1 MQGLSKIVAF
11 TAPAVFLVILLSLY
25 LQREH
30 RADMQ
35 VQSSQ
40 FDRDFAEAQKSFA
53 KTPEEKKLY
62 QSRADEAQRQYSTA
76 KAEVIS
82 KTKKVDQGGD
92 DMDKAA
98 SDIDK
103 QLQNAAEKR
112 GR

>member
-1 MQGLSKIVAF
+1 MQGLAKIAAF
-11 TAPAVFLVILLSLY
+11 TAPAVLIVILLSLF

-53 KTPEEKKLY
+53 KSPDEKRMY
-62 QSRADEAQRQYSTA
+62 QARADDAQRQYSTA
-76 KAEVIS
+76 KADVTARS
-82 KTKKVDQGGD
+82 RKVDQAGN
-92 DMDKAA
+92 DMDKAVA
-98 SDIDK
+98 DIDK
-103 QLQNAAEKR
+103 QLQNAAEKK